1 MLGCSTTLPSADPL
15 ESPVPSPQ
23 STVWFK
29 MSGIEICAGDVQAGM
44 LLSVVKDAGFAET
57 VTNCVVT
64 LSHAFHFDFSIKISE
79 RKPPKTQAKNKSFQ
93 PKQKFSA
100 NFI

>member
-44 LLSVVKDAGFAET
+44 LVSVVKDAGFAEI
-57 VTNCVVT
+57 VANCVVT
-64 LSHAFHFDFSIKISE
+64 CHAFHFDF
-79 RKPPKTQAKNKSFQ
+79 
-93 PKQKFSA
+93 
-100 NFI
+100 